1 MIKYTKKNKNKILQP
16 CHHRWV
22 HNFRPTQDFHQKT
35 FRIQV
40 SPLLDPRVDV
50 TILITN
56 ANNPTMQHF
65 DPFFL
70 PNWANFGK
78 ANSNAIT
85 APRKTLYTIIIYI
98 RYLHHYFQLTNNVIK
113 ILTNKKQVS
122 GTEPNKMGLHGMH

>member
-22 HNFRPTQDFHQKT
+22 HNFRPIQDFHQKT

-40 SPLLDPRVDV
+40 SPLLDTRVDV

-65 DPFFL
+65 DPFFYPTRL
-70 PNWANFGK
+70 TSAKPFG
-78 ANSNAIT
+78 NAIT
-85 APRKTLYTIIIYI
+85 APRKTVYTIIIYI
-98 RYLHHYFQLTNNVIK
+98 PYLHHYFQLTNIVIK